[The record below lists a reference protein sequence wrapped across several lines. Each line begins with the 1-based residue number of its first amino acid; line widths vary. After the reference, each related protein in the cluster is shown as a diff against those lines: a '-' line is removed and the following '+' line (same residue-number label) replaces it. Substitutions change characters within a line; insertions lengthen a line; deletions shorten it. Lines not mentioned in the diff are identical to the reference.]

1 MDSWTLSDVST
12 LNDKTYNEIEIS
24 NIKLSISVLKAMQP
38 TTHEA
43 AQRQMGI
50 LSLSAND
57 RWQNWGQATPHH

>member
-1 MDSWTLSDVST
+1 MHKPEMDPKKQMNLYLQDLFQKEMDSWTLSDVST

-43 AQRQMGI
+43 AQ
-50 LSLSAND
+50 
-57 RWQNWGQATPHH
+57 